1 MSETEARNKYFT
13 LKHLNSTH
21 ETLRISLVS
30 VITGY
35 LRSLPAYAT
44 PFMLT
49 KGDIWVS
56 LFKNSPKCH
65 LNLLKR
71 ANPKNK
77 EFHLPSITPDI
88 LSPAI
93 REGLG
98 WGTAWLEQ
106 TENARL
112 GRTPPSLAHP
122 KLHLSAAR
130 KRKAPGIPRKWSR
143 PYRRTFL
150 TSSKPPFPWGIIT
163 HSHPDMLPKRLLKRK
178 AQIHTKR
185 NTLLE
190 EGSSGS
196 ACAEKPGDHA
206 RPSGHG
212 DCTDGAGGGPRN
224 WKPGARGSSPTP
236 DGRRPGAPALRA
248 GSPARRRCLCEGS
261 GPGRS
266 DKVDQR
272 FPPSQLRPPGRIPEE
287 PDSRDAEQGA
297 GQTEQR
303 GAAAAGRSSELAP
316 RPLRARPR
324 GATGAGSRQPPRH
337 R

>member
-35 LRSLPAYAT
+35 LRSLLAYAT

-106 TENARL
+106 RTHDSVGHLPAWPIPNFTLARQERGRHQEFL
-112 GRTPPSLAHP
+112 GN
-122 KLHLSAAR
+122 
-130 KRKAPGIPRKWSR
+130 G
-143 PYRRTFL
+143 
-150 TSSKPPFPWGIIT
+150 
-163 HSHPDMLPKRLLKRK
+163 
-178 AQIHTKR
+178 
-185 NTLLE
+185 
-190 EGSSGS
+190 
-196 ACAEKPGDHA
+196 
-206 RPSGHG
+206 
-212 DCTDGAGGGPRN
+212 
-224 WKPGARGSSPTP
+224 
-236 DGRRPGAPALRA
+236 
-248 GSPARRRCLCEGS
+248 
-261 GPGRS
+261 
-266 DKVDQR
+266 
-272 FPPSQLRPPGRIPEE
+272 
-287 PDSRDAEQGA
+287 
-297 GQTEQR
+297 
-303 GAAAAGRSSELAP
+303 LAP
-316 RPLRARPR
+316 I
-324 GATGAGSRQPPRH
+324 GEHS
-337 R
+337 